1 MDKSARGRFGEE
13 AAAEHLMQKGYRIK
27 ETHFRAGRL
36 GEIDIIA
43 EKDEYICFV
52 EVKTRSSCLY
62 GTPSEAVNPAK
73 QRKIKRVSLAYLN
86 YKRID
91 SPNIRFDVVE
101 VYIKAEGEAL
111 KVKDITHIENA
122 FC

>member
-1 MDKSARGRFGEE
+1 MNNRDFGLRGEE
-13 AAAEHLMQKGYRIK
+13 EAVNFLIKKGFKILCRNYRVS
-27 ETHFRAGRL
+27 RM